1 MDGARTFPGV
11 NERCLREKRMSMG
24 VKMRKHLRAIYLS
37 HERDYSC
44 DRDIVFRENSINPRF
59 CIDSLEGF
67 VKSERS
73 CRGDEDN
80 GARS

>member
-1 MDGARTFPGV
+1 MRDFV
-11 NERCLREKRMSMG
+11 SENERCLRGKKVSMG

-59 CIDSLEGF
+59 CRF
-67 VKSERS
+67 
-73 CRGDEDN
+73 CPN
-80 GARS
+80 